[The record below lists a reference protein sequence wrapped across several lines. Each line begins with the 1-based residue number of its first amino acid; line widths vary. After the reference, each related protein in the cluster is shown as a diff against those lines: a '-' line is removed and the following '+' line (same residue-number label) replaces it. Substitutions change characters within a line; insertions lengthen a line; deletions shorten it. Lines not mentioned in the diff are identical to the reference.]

1 MNNPVHKMKKRIS
14 YADNSKPPYWIDT
27 DAHGWL
33 ATGVDDH
40 GGDEI
45 HEGDIVHFDEYGKDY
60 VVNFYHGAF
69 WLGNTAI
76 LLGSCSSKGLFI
88 VGHVAE
94 DES

>member
-1 MNNPVHKMKKRIS
+1 MNNPVHKMKKRIH

-33 ATGVDDH
+33 ATGVEDN
-40 GGDEI
+40 GGNEI
-45 HEGDIVHFDEYGKDY
+45 HEGDIVCYDETGKNY
-60 VVNFYHGAF
+60 VVTFDYGSF
-69 WLGNTAI
+69 WLGNSAKA
-76 LLGSCSSKGLFI
+76 LGSCSSKGLFI